1 MLNFVKRKNVVPK
14 KKKKEPV
21 NIKKVASE
29 YADTLKRERFRK
41 DVVKQK
47 RMRDINFDRLRY
59 YLKRQKPHLYRKQY
73 KVINRRKVLREWF
86 DILDTDG
93 SGEIEVEELAIPLIS
108 LGFANNYAEVVRIIE
123 AVDDDGSGT
132 LGCDEFISIVEGT
145 AGNTN
150 SAKSSKTN
158 TGVRK
163 NNRAAEAVLN
173 LLHALQSG
181 NIGDPK
187 HISLQL
193 LISNYKRKKMMTGLL
208 AYGQSDLNQQTKTK
222 YRQMLTSLAV
232 VSQSGG
238 NNQVSTRQSLY
249 IGNDVHC
256 SPFGIEENNVDSKES
271 TSNTYDKKHIVKSH
285 VPHVNAILNRSRKFN
300 NRGHFTPN
308 IEDYQIYRKKK
319 LEARVRPT

>member
-1 MLNFVKRKNVVPK
+1 MLNFVKRKSVVPK

-21 NIKKVASE
+21 NIKKVAFE

-150 SAKSSKTN
+150 SPKVAK
-158 TGVRK
+158 
-163 NNRAAEAVLN
+163 
-173 LLHALQSG
+173 
-181 NIGDPK
+181 
-187 HISLQL
+187 
-193 LISNYKRKKMMTGLL
+193 LIQG
-208 AYGQSDLNQQTKTK
+208 
-222 YRQMLTSLAV
+222 
-232 VSQSGG
+232 
-238 NNQVSTRQSLY
+238 
-249 IGNDVHC
+249 
-256 SPFGIEENNVDSKES
+256 
-271 TSNTYDKKHIVKSH
+271 
-285 VPHVNAILNRSRKFN
+285 
-300 NRGHFTPN
+300 
-308 IEDYQIYRKKK
+308 
-319 LEARVRPT
+319 

>member
-1 MLNFVKRKNVVPK
+1 MLNFVKRKRVAPK
-14 KKKKEPV
+14 KKEKKPV
-21 NIKKVASE
+21 NIKQVASE

-41 DVVKQK
+41 DIVKQK

-150 SAKSSKTN
+150 AAKSSKAN
-158 TGVRK
+158 TSGKK

-208 AYGQSDLNQQTKTK
+208 AYGRSDLDKQTKTK

-232 VSQSGG
+232 VSHSGG
-238 NNQVSTRQSLY
+238 NNQASTRQSLY
-249 IGNDVHC
+249 IGNDAHC
-256 SPFGIEENNVDSKES
+256 SPFGVEDTKDESKKS
-271 TSNTYDKKHIVKSH
+271 TKAIPSKKCIVQSH
-285 VPHVNAILNRSRKFN
+285 VPYVNEILSQSRKFN
-300 NRGHFTPN
+300 NRGHFTAN
-308 IEDYQIYRKKK
+308 IDDYQIYRKKK